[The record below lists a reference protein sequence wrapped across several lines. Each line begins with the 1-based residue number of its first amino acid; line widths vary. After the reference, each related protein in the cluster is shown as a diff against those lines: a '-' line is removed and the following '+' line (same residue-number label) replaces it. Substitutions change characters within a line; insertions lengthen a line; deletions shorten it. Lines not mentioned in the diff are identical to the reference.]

1 MEGNTLKINVSQE
14 PEKPK
19 YDDWEIKNA
28 VRTLIEAEEIKTNPE
43 LMALVA
49 PELEKQAKATKNAAE
64 ILYGNSSKETKEN
77 KPLW

>member
-1 MEGNTLKINVSQE
+1 MEENSKTLKINVSQE

-19 YDDWEIKNA
+19 YDEWEIKNA
-28 VRTLIEAEEIKTNPE
+28 VRTLIEAETIKNNAE

-64 ILYGNSSKETKEN
+64 ILYGQDKKNE
-77 KPLW
+77 